1 MMPVRP
7 SICVS
12 DPVSQPGAQR
22 RDGEGDGEQDDG
34 DDPCDGMYDPTE
46 PGDDKPRLE
55 DVNED
60 MLFRDEKAGV
70 GERESDPITEG
81 KTSDPIVCV
90 PCGNRRIPNKLSS
103 PMKPSA
109 VDVDEHYCTH
119 LPYRNWCPV
128 CVKAKAKEG
137 DHKRG
142 VEIED
147 DKSGLPIVAL
157 DYQALNEETNEEGEK
172 KKMLVDKSEDDGKLK
187 MIVGKDEPTG
197 NVLAHFVLCK
207 GIGDE
212 WAVKRIVKDLE
223 EMGRG
228 HAIVKTDGEPA
239 IVAVQNRLQA
249 LRAGRTVPR
258 NPPAYNPESNGPC
271 EKAVQDV
278 AAHLRAVII
287 GLESRLSTSI
297 DDRLPIVQWALEH
310 AVFLINKFSVG
321 HDGMTPYERCTGR
334 KWRRPIVEFG
344 EIVLAKMALRRA
356 QRGKK
361 KKERRKLAPRSVEGV
376 WVGQVAR
383 TGEHIIIKPSGDA
396 VKCRTVRR
404 VPVEHRWNPERVLLV
419 RATPR
424 LPTPSSKNPEVL
436 ESRLADD
443 EAMDKNEQGKT
454 KPGIGVEKPESGA
467 SLGVPE
473 ARHREPDVREFRIN
487 ERILNK
493 YGYTD
498 GCQGCNH
505 KRHGLPGHLAHDPE
519 CRERLRNL
527 MDADEVD
534 KRVLEAARKRLEAT
548 QPGGGE
554 APGGRPSPPKA
565 PQRRR
570 PEPADQQPSTPK
582 LEQDDEPNERSVEVD
597 DTEMADS
604 EHPANEPD
612 DDMPELEVEADS
624 DMEIEDE
631 GMNRLYDDD
640 DPLAEHKRKFDEEE
654 DDEDD
659 EPSSP
664 RKKQRLVPL
673 FPRIVPT
680 TMAGQTMCG
689 KNVELQNALNI
700 CAVEMAEAKQHVNIK
715 EIIEQLEKDSR
726 LKLPLNRRRRRTM
739 QQQGKFDVAEVYSP
753 PRIAKTARRMGLRA
767 GWALDLTE
775 VDPEDNQPWD
785 FSKEEKRKKAKKL
798 VDQDKPTML
807 IVCPMCGPFSKLQEV
822 FNYPKLPKEDVEA
835 RLREALEHL
844 GFAIDLCCQQH
855 EQGRFFLFEHPA
867 SAASWYSQAVV
878 ALNAIQGVYKVNF
891 DFCMLGM
898 EVQTKDGEAKA
909 AKKRTSVLTNSHA
922 VASLL
927 QGAQC
932 RGEHKHEQ
940 LLNGLAGPCQEYPEK
955 FCRLVCE
962 GVRRELD
969 CIEWRARLHKTFDIT
984 TSFGQLMSIQAKV
997 DLATPPEEDPF
1008 QALYEEA
1015 EFVDDNSGMPLDKE
1029 LAIQA
1034 RKLEVEYF
1042 RKMGV
1047 YTKVVREWWMKPIST
1062 RWLDTNKGDEAVPN
1076 YRARLVGREIKK
1088 DKRNDLFAATPPV
1101 ESMRMLVSVC
1111 ASRQGDHRHEKN
1123 FIVMTNDVK
1132 RAYFYAPVTRPI
1144 YVIIPPEDREP
1155 GDEDKVGQLNLS
1167 LYGTRDAA
1175 MNWTKTYTDFMV
1187 NLGFRKGRASPCN
1200 FFHPERE
1207 ISTTVHGD
1215 DFTSTGTENQLRWL
1229 DTQLKSRFEIKT
1241 DYLGPGDN
1249 HAKQLRILN
1258 RILSWEHDGIAYE
1271 ADQRHAEIIIKSMNV
1286 QKSVSTPGSRDD
1298 AAAAGPPNT
1307 TTTISTPTTRHQPQ
1321 RDQTVVS
1328 GGPLAS
1334 LPPTCT
1340 STGWTGRP
1348 GYSRTT
1354 GADDH
1359 DGDVQSMMRTNS
1371 KASEGVEGEEHGDAG
1386 EALGSADATVFRALA
1401 ARANYL
1407 AQDRPDIQYAV
1418 KEIARRMSRPTGRD
1432 WILLKRLARYLLG
1445 APRGVLKYY
1454 WQDMPSRFD
1463 VFVDSDWAGCKATA
1477 RSTNGGAARFGWHT
1491 IKTWSSTQTIVAL
1504 SSGEAELYSLTKG
1517 AAQTLGLLSLAAD
1530 FGISAE
1536 GQLHTDATATLGIVQ
1551 REGLGKLRHVNVQYL
1566 WIQDRI
1572 RGGELSACKV
1582 PGTENPADMMTKH
1595 LPAADILRH
1604 AEDLA
1609 LALHDTRAE
1618 IAPSL
1623 DSNDM
1628 DEWEFVDHNA
1638 DRIHN
1643 RPRRTLFTPL
1653 RVEGTPTVK
1662 TFTSARITEGVY
1674 CKTGEKF
1681 KVVDNWTCRSGAH
1694 APMKEA
1700 WVGRTRFLRKSS
1712 E

>member
-1 MMPVRP
+1 
-7 SICVS
+7 
-12 DPVSQPGAQR
+12 
-22 RDGEGDGEQDDG
+22 
-34 DDPCDGMYDPTE
+34 
-46 PGDDKPRLE
+46 
-55 DVNED
+55 
-60 MLFRDEKAGV
+60 
-70 GERESDPITEG
+70 
-81 KTSDPIVCV
+81 
-90 PCGNRRIPNKLSS
+90 
-103 PMKPSA
+103 
-109 VDVDEHYCTH
+109 
-119 LPYRNWCPV
+119 
-128 CVKAKAKEG
+128 
-137 DHKRG
+137 
-142 VEIED
+142 
-147 DKSGLPIVAL
+147 
-157 DYQALNEETNEEGEK
+157 
-172 KKMLVDKSEDDGKLK
+172 
-187 MIVGKDEPTG
+187 
-197 NVLAHFVLCK
+197 
-207 GIGDE
+207 
-212 WAVKRIVKDLE
+212 
-223 EMGRG
+223 
-228 HAIVKTDGEPA
+228 
-239 IVAVQNRLQA
+239 
-249 LRAGRTVPR
+249 
-258 NPPAYNPESNGPC
+258 
-271 EKAVQDV
+271 
-278 AAHLRAVII
+278 
-287 GLESRLSTSI
+287 
-297 DDRLPIVQWALEH
+297 
-310 AVFLINKFSVG
+310 
-321 HDGMTPYERCTGR
+321 
-334 KWRRPIVEFG
+334 
-344 EIVLAKMALRRA
+344 
-356 QRGKK
+356 
-361 KKERRKLAPRSVEGV
+361 
-376 WVGQVAR
+376 
-383 TGEHIIIKPSGDA
+383 
-396 VKCRTVRR
+396 
-404 VPVEHRWNPERVLLV
+404 
-419 RATPR
+419 
-424 LPTPSSKNPEVL
+424 
-436 ESRLADD
+436 
-443 EAMDKNEQGKT
+443 MD
-454 KPGIGVEKPESGA
+454 S
-467 SLGVPE
+467 
-473 ARHREPDVREFRIN
+473 
-487 ERILNK
+487 
-493 YGYTD
+493 
-498 GCQGCNH
+498 
-505 KRHGLPGHLAHDPE
+505 
-519 CRERLRNL
+519 
-527 MDADEVD
+527 
-534 KRVLEAARKRLEAT
+534 
-548 QPGGGE
+548 
-554 APGGRPSPPKA
+554 
-565 PQRRR
+565 
-570 PEPADQQPSTPK
+570 
-582 LEQDDEPNERSVEVD
+582 
-597 DTEMADS
+597 
-604 EHPANEPD
+604 
-612 DDMPELEVEADS
+612 
-624 DMEIEDE
+624 
-631 GMNRLYDDD
+631 
-640 DPLAEHKRKFDEEE
+640 
-654 DDEDD
+654 
-659 EPSSP
+659 
-664 RKKQRLVPL
+664 
-673 FPRIVPT
+673 
-680 TMAGQTMCG
+680 
-689 KNVELQNALNI
+689 
-700 CAVEMAEAKQHVNIK
+700 
-715 EIIEQLEKDSR
+715 
-726 LKLPLNRRRRRTM
+726 
-739 QQQGKFDVAEVYSP
+739 
-753 PRIAKTARRMGLRA
+753 
-767 GWALDLTE
+767 
-775 VDPEDNQPWD
+775 
-785 FSKEEKRKKAKKL
+785 
-798 VDQDKPTML
+798 
-807 IVCPMCGPFSKLQEV
+807 
-822 FNYPKLPKEDVEA
+822 
-835 RLREALEHL
+835 
-844 GFAIDLCCQQH
+844 
-855 EQGRFFLFEHPA
+855 
-867 SAASWYSQAVV
+867 
-878 ALNAIQGVYKVNF
+878 
-891 DFCMLGM
+891 
-898 EVQTKDGEAKA
+898 
-909 AKKRTSVLTNSHA
+909 
-922 VASLL
+922 
-927 QGAQC
+927 
-932 RGEHKHEQ
+932 
-940 LLNGLAGPCQEYPEK
+940 
-955 FCRLVCE
+955 
-962 GVRRELD
+962 
-969 CIEWRARLHKTFDIT
+969 IEWRARLHKTFDIT

-1371 KASEGVEGEEHGDAG
+1371 KASEGVEDEEHGDAG

-1572 RGGELSACKV
+1572 RGGELGACKV